1 MFEPTVQ
8 KLSAI
13 HSISS
18 TLAGGVLKEML
29 DDVIGGAKDI
39 MVATDPYAVHEIAG
53 QRAAIKVCQWLKGFL
68 DKDIETLLQEYGL
81 EEEDEDETKV

>member
-13 HSISS
+13 HSISG
-18 TLAGGVLKEML
+18 TLAGETLKEML
-29 DDVIGGAKDI
+29 DDVIDGAKDL
-39 MVATDPYAVHEIAG
+39 MVATDPHAVHEIAG
-53 QRAAIKVCQWLKGFL
+53 QQAVVGMCRWFKGFL
-68 DKDIETLLQEYGL
+68 EKDIETLLQEYGL